1 MQLKDDN
8 SNFSFQTPL
17 MDDWM
22 SEASLNFWFK
32 IDDWNQLISKK
43 TTLTRSIFG
52 MKSSDGFDQ
61 YWEIN
66 LRNGV
71 LYVAPFGTRKMSEP
85 FMIFPEFNEANS
97 DELGWWHLSCY
108 YQFYATA

>member
-1 MQLKDDN
+1 
-8 SNFSFQTPL
+8 

-52 MKSSDGFDQ
+52 MKSNDGFDQ
-61 YWEIN
+61 YW
-66 LRNGV
+66 
-71 LYVAPFGTRKMSEP
+71 
-85 FMIFPEFNEANS
+85 
-97 DELGWWHLSCY
+97 
-108 YQFYATA
+108 

>member
-1 MQLKDDN
+1 MQLKNDD
-8 SNFSFQTPL
+8 SNFSFQTPQ

-52 MKSSDGFDQ
+52 MKSNDGFDQ
-61 YWEIN
+61 YW
-66 LRNGV
+66 
-71 LYVAPFGTRKMSEP
+71 
-85 FMIFPEFNEANS
+85 
-97 DELGWWHLSCY
+97 
-108 YQFYATA
+108 